1 MKSLKFHREISQEEW
16 RKDLVNTSATKVD
29 IQE

>member
-1 MKSLKFHREISQEEW
+1 MKSLKFHREISQEEL
-16 RKDLVNTSATKVD
+16 RKDLVDTSATKVG